1 MDYINISQTI
11 GIDTLINKKLLA
23 ASAIFKHVRKGEVLK
38 LANLHNVDAEVL
50 DKITILE
57 IKSERIKDADKVAN
71 VKRELELLSA
81 SWLEAVEQDDSV
93 RRIHAELKTINEAL
107 WEIED
112 DIRDKERAREFDQVF
127 IDLARSVYVTN
138 DQRAN
143 AKKELNI
150 YLGSE
155 IVEEKSYQDYS

>member
-1 MDYINISQTI
+1 MDIIQVPVSP
-11 GIDTLINKKLLA
+11 G
-23 ASAIFKHVRKGEVLK
+23 
-38 LANLHNVDAEVL
+38 EVL

-57 IKSERIKDADKVAN
+57 IKSERISDPGKVAN
-71 VKRELELLSA
+71 VRRELELLS
-81 SWLEAVEQDDSV
+81 STWQQSVEQDDTVS
-93 RRIHAELKTINEAL
+93 RIHDELKTINEAL
-107 WEIED
+107 WVIED
-112 DIRDKERAREFDQVF
+112 DIRDKERAREFDQRF

-143 AKKELNI
+143 AKKELNL

>member
-1 MDYINISQTI
+1 MDII
-11 GIDTLINKKLLA
+11 
-23 ASAIFKHVRKGEVLK
+23 HVPVSPG
-38 LANLHNVDAEVL
+38 EVL

-57 IKSERIKDADKVAN
+57 IKSERISDAGKLVN
-71 VKRELELLSA
+71 VKRELELLQA
-81 SWLEAVEQDDSV
+81 SWQESV
-93 RRIHAELKTINEAL
+93 DEDETVRDIHAKLKSINEDL

-138 DQRAN
+138 GQRAD
-143 AKKELNI
+143 AKKELNV

-155 IVEEKSYQDYS
+155 MVEEKSYQDYK